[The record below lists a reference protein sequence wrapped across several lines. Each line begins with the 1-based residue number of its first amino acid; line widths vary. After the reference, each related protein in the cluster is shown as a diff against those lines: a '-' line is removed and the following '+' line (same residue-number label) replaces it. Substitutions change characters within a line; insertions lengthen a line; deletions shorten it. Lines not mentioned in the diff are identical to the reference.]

1 MAERPTEH
9 RAAHE
14 RLSTGGLARWYR
26 ACATH
31 PRRVFLSWVGIV
43 AALIVL
49 LVTIGGSLKDEFDIP
64 GSDTQKATDLIESE
78 FASEQGGVLNLVFA
92 APSGG
97 RLDTPENKQAV
108 EDAVAKLKSQPF
120 KPTEDKAGIESVSDP
135 FDPNRFSDD
144 KRIAYAEAQF
154 DRVIFDKDRAA
165 VVAVQDA
172 VRETVEPAG
181 LTVEFNGDAEF
192 PPIEQ
197 GPQEGLGLLMALIV
211 LIVVFRTFVAVTIP
225 ILLALTAL
233 ATAFVLLFILAGLT
247 DINTITPLLVS
258 MIGLGVGIDYSLFIV
273 TRFRQL
279 LHEGLTP
286 VDAAAEAGASAGRA
300 VLFAGLTVAIS
311 VTGLAFFG
319 LDFVTKL
326 GIGSALGVL
335 TTVAIANSL
344 LISVLAKL
352 GKSRGVGIEI
362 LLFVI
367 TLGFY
372 GWVWAYRN
380 QKKIKEHAGVGPGGL
395 LGLVLWVLLNPVS
408 AFLIPGE
415 IRKLYQQAERESP
428 VSAWTGLWLFPFGV
442 LIVPAI
448 VWFVKVQR
456 ALDRYREGASA
467 EVEERMPAIDRL
479 KVPLLPRIDDS
490 EEAREKTPI
499 ARWGRFVTAH
509 AKVVFPVV
517 LILILALAGTSALV
531 RLGASD
537 QGTQPKEQTARR
549 AYDLL
554 AEGFGPG
561 FNGPIP
567 IVVDVNGDGRAPEEI
582 HDGVQGLP
590 GVASVGEP
598 QFNDEKTVAIVFVTP
613 TSAPQDEATG
623 ELVDRLRNDVVPV
636 ATQGGDA
643 VAYVSGQTA
652 AFKDIAER
660 IMERLPIFLL
670 YIIGVTFLVLAM
682 AFRSIVISL
691 TAAITTIM
699 SAFVGFGVLTLVVQE
714 GHLMS
719 LTGLDRTGPIETF
732 VPPIAF
738 AILFGLSMDYM
749 VFLMSR
755 IREEHVHGLNTR
767 EAVEHGIA
775 AIGRVVVAA
784 ALIMGTV
791 FAAFVL
797 TPDRISKEFGLL
809 LAVAILT
816 DALIIRMTLVPAF
829 LTLMGEKS
837 WYIPGWLDRLLP
849 NVTIESPHE
858 REIPPVPPGKPSSE
872 PAGG

>member
-14 RLSTGGLARWYR
+14 RLATGGLARWYR

-31 PRRVFLSWVGIV
+31 PRRVFLSWVGIIV
-43 AALIVL
+43 VLIAL
-49 LVTIGGSLKDEFDIP
+49 LVTVGGSLKDEFDIP

-78 FASEQGGVLNLVFA
+78 FASEQGGVLNIVFA
-92 APSGG
+92 APAGEQ
-97 RLDTPENKQAV
+97 LDTPENKAAV
-108 EDAVAKLKSQPF
+108 EDAIAKLEEPEF
-120 KPTEDKAGIESVSDP
+120 KPTEDKAGIESISDP

-154 DRVIFDKDRAA
+154 DRVIFDKDREA

-197 GPQEGLGLLMALIV
+197 GPQELLGLLAALIV
-211 LIVVFRTFVAVTIP
+211 LIVVFRTFVAVSIP

-279 LHEGLTP
+279 LHEGLSP
-286 VDAAAEAGASAGRA
+286 VDAASEAGASAGRA
-300 VLFAGLTVAIS
+300 VLFAGMTVAIS

-352 GKSRGVGIEI
+352 G
-362 LLFVI
+362 
-367 TLGFY
+367 
-372 GWVWAYRN
+372 
-380 QKKIKEHAGVGPGGL
+380 H
-395 LGLVLWVLLNPVS
+395 
-408 AFLIPGE
+408 
-415 IRKLYQQAERESP
+415 
-428 VSAWTGLWLFPFGV
+428 
-442 LIVPAI
+442 
-448 VWFVKVQR
+448 KV
-456 ALDRYREGASA
+456 DRW
-467 EVEERMPAIDRL
+467 
-479 KVPLLPRIDDS
+479 KVPFVPKLDDS

-517 LILILALAGTSALV
+517 LILILALAGTSSLV

-567 IVVDVNGDGRAPEEI
+567 IVVDVNGDEQAPEQI
-582 HDGVQGLP
+582 HDRVEGLP

-636 ATQGGDA
+636 ATEGGDA
-643 VAYVSGQTA
+643 IAYVSGQTA

-670 YIIGVTFLVLAM
+670 YIIGVTFLLLAM

-691 TAAITTIM
+691 TAAVTTIM

-714 GHLMS
+714 GHLMG

-755 IREEHVHGLNTR
+755 IREEHVHGLKTR

-837 WYIPGWLDRLLP
+837 WYIPRWLDRVLP
-849 NVTIESPHE
+849 NFTIESPHE
-858 REIPPVPPGKPSSE
+858 GTPPARVDVERPAEE
-872 PAGG
+872 PA